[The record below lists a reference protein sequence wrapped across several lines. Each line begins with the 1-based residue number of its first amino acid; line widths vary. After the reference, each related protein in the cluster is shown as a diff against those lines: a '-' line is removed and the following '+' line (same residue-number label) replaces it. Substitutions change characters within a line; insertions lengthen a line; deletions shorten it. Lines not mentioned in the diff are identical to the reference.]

1 VIGTE
6 FDPLTPGLHAAEFA
20 GALDDAVHVIW
31 EGVGHTAFPASS
43 FCIDGIVTDQF
54 LDGPVAE
61 DGLRC
66 PFVDGVTD
74 DAELADDLFVH
85 DRGIAAN
92 WVGNVLETRGED
104 PDVATC
110 MGREVATTDDSTI
123 SHVILGVTSDEAVDA
138 LAAARA
144 AC

>member
-1 VIGTE
+1 M
-6 FDPLTPGLHAAEFA
+6 
-20 GALDDAVHVIW
+20 HVIW

-43 FCIDGIVTDQF
+43 FCIDGIVADQF
-54 LDGPVAE
+54 LDGPVAD
-61 DGLRC
+61 DGQRC
-66 PFVDGVTD
+66 PFEDGVSD

-92 WVGNVLETRGED
+92 WVGNVLEMAGED

-110 MGREVATTDDSTI
+110 VGADIARTDDRTI
-123 SHVILGVTSDEAVDA
+123 SHVILDVTSDEATDA
-138 LAAARA
+138 LAAAHA